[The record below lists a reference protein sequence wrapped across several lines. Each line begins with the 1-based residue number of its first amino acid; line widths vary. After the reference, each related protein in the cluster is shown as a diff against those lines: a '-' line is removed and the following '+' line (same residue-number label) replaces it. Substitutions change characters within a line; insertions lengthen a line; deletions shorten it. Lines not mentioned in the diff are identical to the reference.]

1 MAGSLRL
8 LVISGLSGSGKSV
21 ALHMLEDL
29 GYYCVDNLPAGLLNT
44 FVSHLVRHPES
55 SYARAAVGLDARN
68 RAADLAAIPG
78 LIKDLRQAA
87 IDCDV
92 LFLHADDEALLRRY
106 GDTRR
111 RHPLAKAGRS
121 LREAIGEERRLLRPV
136 TDAADLVLDTT
147 QTSVHQLRETIRQRV
162 DARQSGRLSILFESF
177 GFKDRLPAD
186 VDFVFDARTLP
197 NPYWDPALKHLS
209 GLDAPVAEFLAA
221 QPAVTEF
228 LEDVANFIARR
239 IPAYQ
244 AANRGY
250 LTVAVGCTG
259 GQHRSVYLVDRL
271 AARFADEYPGV
282 LARHTG
288 LEPR

>member
-147 QTSVHQLRETIRQRV
+147 QTRVNQLR
-162 DARQSGRLSILFESF
+162 
-177 GFKDRLPAD
+177 
-186 VDFVFDARTLP
+186 
-197 NPYWDPALKHLS
+197 
-209 GLDAPVAEFLAA
+209 
-221 QPAVTEF
+221 
-228 LEDVANFIARR
+228 
-239 IPAYQ
+239 
-244 AANRGY
+244 
-250 LTVAVGCTG
+250 
-259 GQHRSVYLVDRL
+259 
-271 AARFADEYPGV
+271 
-282 LARHTG
+282 
-288 LEPR
+288 